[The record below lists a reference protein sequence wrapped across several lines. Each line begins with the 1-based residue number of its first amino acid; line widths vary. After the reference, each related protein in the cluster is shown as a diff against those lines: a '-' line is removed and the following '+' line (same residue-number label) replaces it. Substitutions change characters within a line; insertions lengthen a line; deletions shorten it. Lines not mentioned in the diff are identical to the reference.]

1 MRSLLRCNKTELT
14 GLIECALNAII
25 AAKLGLVNKDEALD
39 ALWEYLVNIDYEV
52 KALLS
57 DISQD

>member
-1 MRSLLRCNKTELT
+1 MRCNKIELT
-14 GLIECALNAII
+14 ELIECALNAII